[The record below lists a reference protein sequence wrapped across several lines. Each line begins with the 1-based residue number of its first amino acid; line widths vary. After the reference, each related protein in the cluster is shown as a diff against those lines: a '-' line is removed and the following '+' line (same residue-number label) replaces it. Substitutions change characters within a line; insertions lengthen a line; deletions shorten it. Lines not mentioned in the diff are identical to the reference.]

1 MGLEDDK
8 NLFAEE
14 RRKRIVDTVSK
25 ESRVLVSDLSERFGV
40 SQATLRNDLRN
51 LEAANL
57 LKRTHGGAVSLEVVA
72 REKPAD
78 AAITVNRTAKELIG
92 AEAAKF
98 VSDGDVIF
106 CDSGS
111 TTLEMVRAL
120 PALEDITILTN
131 DYKIALSAENRLKSP
146 RIVLLGGTVR
156 NGFHYALDSSTI
168 DGASMLSATIA
179 FVAAS
184 AFSFD
189 RGFSVHTMDLANFKR
204 VLIDR
209 SEKRMLL
216 LDSSKMG
223 CYTTATFA
231 QLDDFD
237 AMVCDRGMSREDEQ
251 TIRETV
257 PSLRLELVGQ
267 DKL

>member
-1 MGLEDDK
+1 MDQQDDK

-14 RRKRIVDTVSK
+14 RRQRIVDTVSK

-72 REKPAD
+72 HEEPAD

-92 AEAAKF
+92 AKAASF
-98 VSDGDVIF
+98 VGEGDVIF
-106 CDSGS
+106 CDSGT
-111 TTLEMVRAL
+111 TTLEMIRAL
-120 PALEDITILTN
+120 PPLEGLTVITN
-131 DYKIALSAENRLKSP
+131 DYKIALSAENRLKNP

-168 DGASMLSATIA
+168 DSASTLSATIA
-179 FVAAS
+179 FIAAS

-189 RGFSVHTMDLANFKR
+189 RGFSVHTVDLANFKR
-204 VLIDR
+204 VLINR
-209 SEKRMLL
+209 SEKRVALI
-216 LDSSKMG
+216 DSSKLG

-237 AMVCDRGMSREDEQ
+237 ALVCDRGMSEADEKAMRM
-251 TIRETV
+251 TA
-257 PSLRLELVGQ
+257 PNLRLELVG
-267 DKL
+267 

>member
-1 MGLEDDK
+1 
-8 NLFAEE
+8 
-14 RRKRIVDTVSK
+14 
-25 ESRVLVSDLSERFGV
+25 
-40 SQATLRNDLRN
+40 
-51 LEAANL
+51 
-57 LKRTHGGAVSLEVVA
+57 
-72 REKPAD
+72 
-78 AAITVNRTAKELIG
+78 
-92 AEAAKF
+92 

-209 SEKRMLL
+209 SEKRVLL